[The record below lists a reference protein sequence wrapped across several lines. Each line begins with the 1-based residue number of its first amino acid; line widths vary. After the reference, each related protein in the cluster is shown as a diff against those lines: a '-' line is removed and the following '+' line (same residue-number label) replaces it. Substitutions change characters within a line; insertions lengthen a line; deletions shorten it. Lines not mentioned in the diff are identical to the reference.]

1 MFTRGLF
8 NLNNTLKIRKTAC
21 HIDPLTGMYT
31 LEKSRQDDSNR
42 GSFSQLAN
50 F

>member
-8 NLNNTLKIRKTAC
+8 NLHNTLKIRNTAC
-21 HIDPLTGMYT
+21 HIDPLTGTYT
-31 LEKSRQDDSNR
+31 LENSRQDDS
-42 GSFSQLAN
+42 QLAN